1 MTSIPAILRG
11 LNRARVRYLL
21 ICGSASAIHGVSRT
35 TVDLDLLD
43 LTLYPEDENV
53 RRALGA
59 LREMDFI
66 PETNRLDKIIGQGG
80 VTATD
85 NRDSMSPLSLEM
97 VGWDAAGTW
106 IQKQRGV
113 GDIRF
118 LLPLRNFHPARMLVE
133 AEGFYSRLR
142 K

>member
-85 NRDSMSPLSLEM
+85 NRDSMSPLS
-97 VGWDAAGTW
+97 
-106 IQKQRGV
+106 
-113 GDIRF
+113 
-118 LLPLRNFHPARMLVE
+118 RNGRMGRRRDLDSE
-133 AEGFYSRLR
+133 AKRRRRHSVLATSS
-142 K
+142 